1 MQSSGARFPVEL
13 PYVPT
18 GQLACMA
25 EPSGQNPPRGQISPV
40 IPSVGA
46 DTDAL
51 ERQKKPA
58 SQGPVG
64 SGRPNPSQY

>member
-1 MQSSGARFPVEL
+1 MQSSGPELPVEL

-25 EPSGQNPPRGQISPV
+25 DPSGQNPPLGQTSPV
-40 IPSVGA
+40 IPSVGP

-51 ERQKKPA
+51 ERQKNPA

-64 SGRPNPSQY
+64 SGSPNPLQY